1 MNKVLI
7 GEGGSGRVYR
17 VWNEEAGDF
26 AAEKASRNP
35 LVWEAI
41 WLKKLQGFAVP
52 EYYGIRQSRTYWILS
67 MEYLPGETLQKLMD
81 KRKLSEWQLMGV
93 MQSVIAELQ
102 KIREYFPDFVFCDLK
117 PSNIIVNRNGK
128 IYFIDFGSVSI
139 AGDKKRCHGTRP
151 YAAPEIIKGMPGKK
165 SDIYSIGQILWQ
177 IHGWK
182 KDLFYYLVI
191 APCITK
197 REEKRQGNLHRV
209 LKQIQIRSKLR
220 NICHD
225 MMILGKRIAF
235 WMVIFVVLSII
246 IWYLENEYDIIKSN
260 GVIAYYYLKE

>member
-1 MNKVLI
+1 
-7 GEGGSGRVYR
+7 
-17 VWNEEAGDF
+17 
-26 AAEKASRNP
+26 
-35 LVWEAI
+35 
-41 WLKKLQGFAVP
+41 
-52 EYYGIRQSRTYWILS
+52 
-67 MEYLPGETLQKLMD
+67 
-81 KRKLSEWQLMGV
+81 
-93 MQSVIAELQ
+93 
-102 KIREYFPDFVFCDLK
+102 
-117 PSNIIVNRNGK
+117 
-128 IYFIDFGSVSI
+128 
-139 AGDKKRCHGTRP
+139 
-151 YAAPEIIKGMPGKK
+151 
-165 SDIYSIGQILWQ
+165 
-177 IHGWK
+177 
-182 KDLFYYLVI
+182 VI